1 MTASKLRR
9 HQADPKWGF
18 TLVELLVVIAIIA
31 LLISILLPS
40 LGRAREQAKS
50 AKCIA
55 NLRDQLSAGYSYAQ
69 DDPSEYLVPLH
80 ARFLTAPGGIDWTSG
95 KYLSAAR
102 KAYGGKSGKHDYQEV
117 TSSGLGGFDPITGY
131 ARYSTGNRMGPTTR
145 PLNQYI
151 YKGGMQEL
159 YGQDIQAMQSD
170 ERLEF
175 DAFKCPSDVGFV
187 SGKDGAGA
195 TGNGIYMGMYIWH
208 KEDTSFYEAMGNSY
222 ATDSIILGNP
232 GNLVTTMGPWLRPYS
247 QIPNVSKVTMLKET
261 HGFYASGWNGWYQP
275 QNDPETYAMGNHG
288 IMRQHNVGFADGH
301 AKPVKY
307 EVRTDAVRS
316 GDEVMHTGNF
326 RIRGGR
332 LEPVQVN
339 GYYVQNNGEAQL
351 YTLGFIGHLM
361 WNGPGW
367 ADHCFPAPAYQPGPV
382 W

>member
-50 AKCIA
+50 AKCQA
-55 NLRDQLSAGYSYAQ
+55 NLHDQLGAGFAYAQ
-69 DDPSEYLVPLH
+69 EDPSEYLIPLH
-80 ARFLTAPGGIDWTSG
+80 ARFLTVPDDAPDPWTSG
-95 KYLSAAR
+95 QYLSAAR
-102 KAYGGKSGKHDYQEV
+102 KAYGGKSGRHNYQEV
-117 TSSGLGGFDPITGY
+117 MGGGGLAGFDPITGY
-131 ARYSTGNRMGPTTR
+131 ARYSTGNRMGPATR

-151 YKGGMQEL
+151 YKGGMQDL
-159 YGQDIQAMQSD
+159 YGQDIQQMQSD
-170 ERLEF
+170 ERLQF

-187 SGKDGAGA
+187 SGQDGGGL
-195 TGNGIYMGMYIWH
+195 TGNGIYMGMLVWH
-208 KEDTSFYEAMGNSY
+208 KDDISFYEAMGNSY
-222 ATDSIILGNP
+222 ATDSLILGNP
-232 GNLVTTMGPWLRPYS
+232 GLLLTTIGPWLRPYT
-247 QIPNVSKVTMLKET
+247 QIPNVSKVPMLKET

-288 IMRQHNVGFADGH
+288 ILRQHNVGFSDGH
-301 AKPVKY
+301 AQPIKY
-307 EVRTDAVRS
+307 EVRTDAIGGGGGV
-316 GDEVMHTGNF
+316 VHTGIF
-326 RIRGGR
+326 DIRGGR

-339 GYYVQNNGEAQL
+339 GYSQNGDP
-351 YTLGFIGHLM
+351 YTLQQLGHLM